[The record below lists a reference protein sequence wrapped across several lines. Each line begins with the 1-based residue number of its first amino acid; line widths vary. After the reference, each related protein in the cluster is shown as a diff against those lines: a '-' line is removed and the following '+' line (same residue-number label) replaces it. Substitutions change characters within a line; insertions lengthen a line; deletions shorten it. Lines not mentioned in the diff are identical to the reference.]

1 MKRIWFAVAFLIVS
15 FAACLF
21 EQIYIDKV
29 FDNITVKLDS
39 AQEYAEAKDTKNMKK
54 EIDELTSYWEK
65 SHIVLCSIGEHN
77 DIDELS
83 TEIKSL
89 NTKSEDEIKNAL
101 DETKARIDIY
111 YENQKLT
118 FANIL

>member
-1 MKRIWFAVAFLIVS
+1 MKRIWFAVVFLIVS

-39 AQEYAEAKDTKNMKK
+39 AQEYAEIKDTKNMKK

-65 SHIVLCSIGEHN
+65 SHIILCSIGEHN

-111 YENQKLT
+111 YENQKMS